1 MERRKKKRLKTVRK
15 GNKEEEKGRRVLAE
29 EGCTGEKK
37 ERKQRKQTELLH
49 VKQTQTESV
58 T

>member
-29 EGCTGEKK
+29 EGCTGGKK
-37 ERKQRKQTELLH
+37 KTELLH

>member
-49 VKQTQTESV
+49 VKQT
-58 T
+58 